1 MYLKWEL
8 LIFWSLVYFLIER
21 FLREK
26 KNCKMMFKFI
36 KMNENKVVIGLLILS
51 MSIIVCLIYFLR
63 LWSWGIFG
71 VLLEVEVVGVG
82 FFYWLILG
90 CLCCFNFKGITIVK
104 F

>member
-1 MYLKWEL
+1 
-8 LIFWSLVYFLIER
+8 
-21 FLREK
+21 
-26 KNCKMMFKFI
+26 MFKFI

-71 VLLEVEVVGVG
+71 VLLEVVVFGVG